1 VKNARPPDP
10 MRTPWSFP
18 AAIKYAYLTSN
29 SCTAIDQTTGRLMKQ
44 DSSNLSCR

>member
-1 VKNARPPDP
+1 V
-10 MRTPWSFP
+10 RTPLSFP

-29 SCTAIDQTTGRLMKQ
+29 SWTAIDQTTGRLMKQ